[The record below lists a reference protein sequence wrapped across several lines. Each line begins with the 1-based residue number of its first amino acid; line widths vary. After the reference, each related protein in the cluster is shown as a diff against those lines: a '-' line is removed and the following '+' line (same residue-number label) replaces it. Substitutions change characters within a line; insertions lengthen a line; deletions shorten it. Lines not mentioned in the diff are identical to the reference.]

1 LAAKIG
7 DKSTAYTM
15 YLRTSR
21 LDLDDYNREVAEGLH
36 ITSMAGTW
44 MSIVEGLAGV
54 RVQGE
59 TLIMN
64 PTIPDQWSKY
74 EFNIFHQNQP
84 LSLSI
89 SKETISIENK
99 GENKINAMILG
110 QSIEILPSSSIETKL
125 KVLA

>member
-1 LAAKIG
+1 
-7 DKSTAYTM
+7 
-15 YLRTSR
+15 
-21 LDLDDYNREVAEGLH
+21 VAEGLH

-59 TLIMN
+59 NLVLN
-64 PTIPDQWSKY
+64 PTIPNEWSKY

-89 SKETISIENK
+89 SKENISIENK
-99 GENKINAMILG
+99 GESKIKAVIFG
-110 QSIEILPSSSIETKL
+110 EAIEILANATIETKL

>member
-1 LAAKIG
+1 MAAKIG
-7 DKSTAYTM
+7 DKATAYKM

-44 MSIVEGLAGV
+44 MSVVEGLAGV

-59 TLIMN
+59 NLVLN
-64 PTIPDQWSKY
+64 PIIPTEWSKY

-89 SKETISIENK
+89 SKENISIENK
-99 GENKINAMILG
+99 GESAIKAMILG
-110 QSIEILPSSSIETKL
+110 QAIEILAHSKMETKL
-125 KVLA
+125 QVTA